1 MICYPKFIQK
11 LSDIK
16 INIYYSII
24 TKMNFKCN
32 NCLQIFKTKQNFQK
46 HQTKIFKCN
55 EVTNFQCIICLKY
68 FKTKSN
74 LNKHNDTVCVDETN
88 IIIASSKSTSKST
101 SKTISKDDTI
111 VKHAIKSILNSQISD
126 ENKAKLLVK
135 YNTSLSKEDLTDLIK
150 LDIPLDGKI
159 SYIHSIINS
168 KKETNINTISNSN
181 INSNNTTNIQINN
194 FGKENLD
201 YLDSDYFKNLILNNH
216 IEKGYMT
223 LIKDIYLDKEHPEN
237 RTVKVDNINNKYA
250 LVFNDGKWESILKYE
265 LKELLHKKNHTLLKM
280 QYKKL
285 KDLMD
290 TAKKDEISVFLSRD
304 DTSDPHMMYVI
315 DKVVLLF
322 YNGKE
327 IYEI

>member
-1 MICYPKFIQK
+1 M
-11 LSDIK
+11 D
-16 INIYYSII
+16 
-24 TKMNFKCN
+24 FKCN
-32 NCLQIFKTKQNFQK
+32 NCLQIFKTKQNLKK
-46 HQTKIFKCN
+46 HQTKIYKCN
-55 EVTNFQCIICLKY
+55 EVTNYQCTKCLKY
-68 FKTKSN
+68 FKNQGN
-74 LNKHNDTVCVDETN
+74 LNKHNETVCLDTSN
-88 IIIASSKSTSKST
+88 IITTSIIP
-101 SKTISKDDTI
+101 ISKDDTI
-111 VKHAIKSILNSQISD
+111 MKHAIKSILNSRISN
-126 ENKAKLLVK
+126 ENKANLLVK
-135 YNTSLSKEDLTDLIK
+135 YNTSLSKEDLIDLIK
-150 LDIPLDGKI
+150 LNIPLDGKI
-159 SYIHSIINS
+159 SYINSIINS

-194 FGKENLD
+194 FGKENLE
-201 YLDSDYFKNLILNNH
+201 YLDSEYFKNLILNNH

-237 RTVKVDNINNKYA
+237 RTVKVENINNKYA
-250 LVFNDGKWESILKYE
+250 LVFNEGKWESILKYE

-280 QYKKL
+280 HYKKL

-304 DTSDPHMMYVI
+304 DTSDPHMMYMI

>member
-1 MICYPKFIQK
+1 MDY
-11 LSDIK
+11 
-16 INIYYSII
+16 
-24 TKMNFKCN
+24 KCN
-32 NCLQIFKTKQNFQK
+32 NCLLVFKTKQNLK
-46 HQTKIFKCN
+46 KYKTKIFKCN
-55 EVTNFQCIICLKY
+55 EVTNYQCTICLKY
-68 FKTKSN
+68 FKNQGN
-74 LNKHNDTVCVDETN
+74 LNKHNETVCTDKSD
-88 IIIASSKSTSKST
+88 IIISSKP
-101 SKTISKDDTI
+101 ISKDDTI
-111 VKHAIKSILNSQISD
+111 IKHAIKSILNSKISN

-135 YNTSLSKEDLTDLIK
+135 YNTSLSKEDLIDLIK
-150 LDIPLDGKI
+150 LNIPLDGKI
-159 SYIHSIINS
+159 SYINSIINS

-201 YLDSDYFKNLILNNH
+201 YLDSEYFKNLILNNH

-237 RTVKVDNINNKYA
+237 RTVKVENINNKYA
-250 LVFNDGKWESILKYE
+250 LVFNEGKWESILKYE
-265 LKELLHKKNHTLLKM
+265 LKELLHKKNHTVLKM
-280 QYKKL
+280 HYKKL

-304 DTSDPHMMYVI
+304 DTSDPHMMYMI